1 MKRLRQRYRLKDFP
15 SAKWLSLYERGLRS
29 LNQSRCII
37 QSKVRQSKSL
47 ARMSAKSFRFRT
59 FYFSVILGLM
69 LACSPAPNLLS
80 TPQTE
85 LIPTKV
91 IATIAAPQTPSIA
104 PRSTPTT
111 AASAG
116 LSIQSHQFTLDGRAV
131 ILQGAVVPHFIY
143 QQIVDYPP
151 YFMWIYRRDI
161 DRLKAVGATFVV
173 VPWNSGYLSTAGYVE
188 NLVSGVEYAKQKGLA
203 VELVLHSRGRKA
215 GSIADP
221 AQITVADQQISGDW
235 AALLHEP
242 LIAKRIGANVDLF
255 GPLSEPA
262 LQSDGTSALTW
273 SQWQPIAEKAIQT
286 IRSGIGR
293 PNAPI
298 ALTGVHWASDATDAL
313 ANPPLTQQ
321 VAFELHPYQSNGAT
335 FREQVAALRKAGYAV
350 LAGELGCQDST
361 AYTESLLDFLT
372 DNSVSFAVY
381 SMISDSHDPRCTM
394 QTANGVLSPL
404 GNLVLRYYTPRP

>member
-1 MKRLRQRYRLKDFP
+1 MQMKEKKFT
-15 SAKWLSLYERGLRS
+15 ST
-29 LNQSRCII
+29 
-37 QSKVRQSKSL
+37 
-47 ARMSAKSFRFRT
+47 ARMSAKSLHHRT
-59 FYFSVILGLM
+59 FYFSVILGLL

-85 LIPTKV
+85 LVPAKV
-91 IATIAAPQTPSIA
+91 ITTIAAPQTPDLA
-104 PRSTPTT
+104 PRSTP
-111 AASAG
+111 ASEASTG
-116 LSIQSHQFTLDGRAV
+116 LSIRGNQFALDGRAV

-173 VPWNSGYLSTAGYVE
+173 VPWNSGYLSTAGYAE
-188 NLVSGVEYAKQKGLA
+188 NLVSGLEYAKQKGLA

-221 AQITVADQQISGDW
+221 IQITVADEQISADW

-242 LIAKRIGANVDLF
+242 LIAKRVGANVDMF

-262 LQSDGTSALTW
+262 LQFDGTSALPW
-273 SQWQPIAEKAIQT
+273 SHWKSIAEKAIHT
-286 IRSGIGR
+286 IRSGVGR
-293 PNAPI
+293 PIAPI
-298 ALTGVHWASDATDAL
+298 ALSGVHWASDATGAL
-313 ANPPLTQQ
+313 SDPPLAQQ
-321 VAFELHPYQSNGAT
+321 VALELHPYQANGTT
-335 FREQVAALRKAGYAV
+335 FREQVASLRKAGYAV
-350 LAGELGCQDST
+350 LAGELGCQDLT
-361 AYTESLLDFLT
+361 AYIESLLDFLT
-372 DNSVSFAVY
+372 KNSVSFAVY

-394 QTANGVLSPL
+394 QTANGILSPL

>member
-1 MKRLRQRYRLKDFP
+1 
-15 SAKWLSLYERGLRS
+15 
-29 LNQSRCII
+29 
-37 QSKVRQSKSL
+37 
-47 ARMSAKSFRFRT
+47 MSAKSLHHRT
-59 FYFSVILGLM
+59 FYFSVILGLL

-80 TPQTE
+80 TPQME
-85 LIPTKV
+85 LVPAKV
-91 IATIAAPQTPSIA
+91 VATIAAPQTPSLG

-111 AASAG
+111 AASGG
-116 LSIQSHQFTLDGRAV
+116 LSIQGNQFALDGRIV
-131 ILQGAVVPHFIY
+131 ILEGAVVPHFIY

-173 VPWNSGYLSTAGYVE
+173 VPWNSGFLSTVGYVE
-188 NLVSGVEYAKQKGLA
+188 NLVTGLEYAKHKGLA

-221 AQITVADQQISGDW
+221 VQITVADDQISADW

-242 LIAKRIGANVDLF
+242 LIAKRIGANVDVF

-262 LQSDGTSALTW
+262 LQFDRTSALPW
-273 SQWQPIAEKAIQT
+273 SQWKSIAEKAIQI
-286 IRSGIGR
+286 IRTGIGR

-298 ALTGVHWASDATDAL
+298 ALSGVHWASDATGAL
-313 ANPPLTQQ
+313 SDPPLAQQ
-321 VAFELHPYQSNGAT
+321 VALELHPYQANGAT
-335 FREQVAALRKAGYAV
+335 FREQVTSLRKAGYAV
-350 LAGELGCQDST
+350 FAGELGCQDTT

-372 DNSVSFAVY
+372 DNRVSFAVY

-404 GNLVLRYYTPRP
+404 GNLVLRYYTTQP

>member
-1 MKRLRQRYRLKDFP
+1 
-15 SAKWLSLYERGLRS
+15 
-29 LNQSRCII
+29 
-37 QSKVRQSKSL
+37 
-47 ARMSAKSFRFRT
+47 MSAKFLHHRT
-59 FYFSVILGLM
+59 FYFSVILGLL

-85 LIPTKV
+85 LV
-91 IATIAAPQTPSIA
+91 RARVVATIAAQQTPSLA
-104 PRSTPTT
+104 PPSTPDAVT
-111 AASAG
+111 SAG
-116 LSIQSHQFTLDGRAV
+116 LSIQGNQFALDGRTV

-188 NLVSGVEYAKQKGLA
+188 NLVSGLEYAKQKGLA
-203 VELVLHSRGRKA
+203 IELVLHSRGRNV

-221 AQITVADQQISGDW
+221 VQITVVDEQISVDW

-242 LIAKRIGANVDLF
+242 LFAKRIGANVDMF

-262 LQSDGTSALTW
+262 LQTDGTSALAW
-273 SQWQPIAEKAIQT
+273 GQWKPLADKAIQT
-286 IRSGIGR
+286 IRNKIGR

-298 ALTGVHWASDATDAL
+298 ALSGVQWASDATGAL
-313 ANPPLTQQ
+313 SDPPLAKQI
-321 VAFELHPYQSNGAT
+321 ALELHPYQANGAT

-350 LAGELGCQDST
+350 LAGELGCQDPT
-361 AYTESLLDFLT
+361 AYTESLLDFLSH
-372 DNSVSFAVY
+372 NSVSFAVY